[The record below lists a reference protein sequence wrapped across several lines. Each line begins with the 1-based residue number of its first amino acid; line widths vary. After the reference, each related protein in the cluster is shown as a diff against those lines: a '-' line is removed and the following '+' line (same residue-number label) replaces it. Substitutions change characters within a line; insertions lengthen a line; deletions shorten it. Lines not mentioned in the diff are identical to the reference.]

1 MPSFLRSIP
10 RPILILTG
18 LCLILALI
26 LSMNLVEVLRGGEIF
41 HWLWPYVP
49 VPVARGITLLVCV
62 VLYVAAGVWAA
73 RRSTRW
79 VTFVAIL
86 GGVLLPF
93 IVIGMRYDD
102 PVLENFNRTV
112 SGVVTGPHLLGSQI
126 EWGDLDVWRNWPRV
140 MDEYHTRSIH
150 MAISPPGL
158 PMFYGLVNQVFEWV
172 PGVSDAL
179 YERIIPQQC
188 HNYQFIYY
196 THAEWASSWFGVLMP
211 LWATITLLP
220 LYRIARRM
228 TNSDIA
234 HWLMLFWPILPT
246 VTMMSPVWNI
256 IYPMFCLFAFWL
268 ILIGLSKRGRSAWM
282 PFYAAGVIASVLTFA
297 NLSLVPFI
305 LLCGLYVLL
314 HWFVHERPF
323 FSFARPVTLGLM
335 FGLGVLT
342 VWTPYVLITGTTP
355 LDILHRAFDAHFDL
369 ERPFIPWL
377 YMHFWEWILLGSL
390 PLAFVWLMQAFKPLH
405 RRNVLPLALLLTM
418 IILLLSNTARGETG
432 RVWLFF
438 TPFAMLSALLW
449 VHECVFAEQVADF
462 KSAPANPETGR
473 IWSLF
478 RPITM
483 RTIAPW
489 AFDSTKTHSER
500 LTAIFVPL
508 LIAQAAI
515 LLALAPTWDMM
526 FAPDIHATPPPPVA
540 VEGLTPT
547 NVQFGDAFRMV
558 GWKGTPNGKAITF
571 DFAFQSL
578 RQLDRPYNISILPVA
593 PDGSTPIAALVWQP
607 HPTTYPTTCW
617 QPDQIIGEQV
627 TMNASETLIT
637 GDWWFSVR
645 VFEDL
650 ENPMDGLS
658 VMQADGTP
666 DSQAGIGPVPV
677 KNQ

>member
-1 MPSFLRSIP
+1 MPAFLRSIP
-10 RPILILTG
+10 RPILIVTG
-18 LCLILALI
+18 LCLILAVL
-26 LSMNLVEVLRGGEIF
+26 LSQNLVEVLRGGEIF
-41 HWLWPYVP
+41 HWLWPYKP
-49 VPVARGITLLVCV
+49 VQIARGLVLLLCV
-62 VLYVAAGVWAA
+62 ILYVAAGIWAA
-73 RRSTRW
+73 RRGTRST
-79 VTFVAIL
+79 VLVAIL

-126 EWGDLDVWRNWPRV
+126 DWGDLEAWRDWTSV

-158 PMFYGLVNQVFEWV
+158 PMFYGLLNQLFEWM
-172 PGVSDAL
+172 PGVSDFL

-196 THAEWASSWFGVLMP
+196 THAEWASSWFGVMMP

-220 LYRIARRM
+220 LYRIARRL
-228 TNSDIA
+228 TNGDIA
-234 HWLMLFWPILPT
+234 RWLMLFWPILPT
-246 VTMMSPVWNI
+246 VAMMSPVWNI

-268 ILIGLSKRGRSAWM
+268 ILIGLDHKGARAYLPLYG
-282 PFYAAGVIASVLTFA
+282 AGVIVSFLTFA

-305 LLCGLYVLL
+305 LLCGMYVLL
-314 HWFVHERPF
+314 HWIFHERTQV
-323 FSFARPVTLGLM
+323 SFARPVILGLI

-355 LDILHRAFDAHFDL
+355 LDILHRAFDAHL
-369 ERPFIPWL
+369 ELKRPFLPWL

-390 PLAFVWLMQAFKPLH
+390 PLAFLWLMQSIKRPWK
-405 RRNVLPLALLLTM
+405 RNVLPLALLLSM

-438 TPFAMLSALLW
+438 TPFAMLSAALW
-449 VHECVFAEQVADF
+449 VYDWTQTYGE
-462 KSAPANPETGR
+462 KS
-473 IWSLF
+473 
-478 RPITM
+478 
-483 RTIAPW
+483 
-489 AFDSTKTHSER
+489 R

-515 LLALAPTWDMM
+515 LLAVAPTWDTM
-526 FAPDIHATPPPPVA
+526 FAPDITPTPPPPAA

-547 NVQFGDAFRMV
+547 NIQFGDAFRMV
-558 GWKGTPNGKAITF
+558 GWKGTGQGKTITF

-593 PDGSTPIAALVWQP
+593 PDGSTPIQALVWQP

-617 QPDQIIGEQV
+617 RPDQVIGESV
-627 TMNASETLIT
+627 TINASDTLMD

-645 VFEDL
+645 SFEDL
-650 ENPMDGLS
+650 NNPMNVLPITLPDGS
-658 VMQADGTP
+658 SDT
-666 DSQAGIGPVPV
+666 QAGIGPVSIE
-677 KNQ
+677 NQ